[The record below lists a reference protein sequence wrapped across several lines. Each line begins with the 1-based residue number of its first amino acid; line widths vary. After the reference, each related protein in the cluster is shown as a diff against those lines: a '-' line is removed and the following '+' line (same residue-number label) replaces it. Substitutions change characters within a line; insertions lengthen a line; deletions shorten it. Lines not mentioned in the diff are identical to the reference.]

1 MAYNKLNESLIEQLR
16 QIVGDRNVITERF
29 ELENYAH
36 DETEDLKFYPEAAVK
51 PADAGQVS
59 QVMRLCYDNDIPVTP
74 RGAGTGLSGG
84 ALPVYGGVVLSLERL
99 NRIIEIDTDNM
110 MATVEP
116 GVITKTLQDEL
127 EKIDLFYPVDPAS
140 RDSSFIGGNVAENS
154 GGPRAVKYGVTKD
167 YVYGL
172 TGVLADGR
180 MFTTGGKLLK
190 NVTGFNLTG
199 LLVGSEGTLAV
210 ITEIILKIIPKPA
223 FKQTMLAPFASLDSA
238 ASSLTRIFTNKI
250 IPSAAEFVE
259 RTAIK
264 AAEAKFEKKFP
275 YSDAEALLLIE
286 IDGNNQDI
294 LNEQAEKIGE
304 ICIQG
309 GAADVYIAENQEKQ
323 AFLWD
328 MRRKIGEAVKSI
340 APYKEEDT
348 VVPRARLPQLI
359 ARIKEISRKYDLTTI
374 SYGHAGDGNIHC
386 NIIKK
391 DISDDR
397 WNNDVPRAVAE
408 LFTEVVKLGGSISGE
423 HGIGWVQKRYL
434 PLALSQVEIELMRGI
449 KSVFD
454 PKGILNPGKLF
465 PDRENR
471 NNPNPAY

>member
-1 MAYNKLNESLIEQLR
+1 MKFKKLDQSLIDRLKEV
-16 QIVGDRNVITERF
+16 VGQKYVITTRF

-36 DETEDLKFYPEAAVK
+36 DETEDLIFYPEAAVL
-51 PADAGQVS
+51 PETTEQVS
-59 QVMRLCYDNDIPVTP
+59 RVMQICYENNIPVTP

-84 ALPVYGGVVLSLERL
+84 ALPVFGGVVLSLERM
-99 NRIIEIDTDNM
+99 NRILEIDIDNM
-110 MATVEP
+110 MATAEA

-167 YVYGL
+167 YVYRL
-172 TGVLADGR
+172 KGVLPDGR
-180 MFTTGGKLLK
+180 IFTTGGKLLK
-190 NVTGFNLTG
+190 NVTGLNLTG
-199 LLVGSEGTLAV
+199 LLVGSEGTLAI
-210 ITEIILKIIPKPA
+210 ITEVTLKIIPKPS
-223 FKQTMLAPFASLDSA
+223 FKQTLLVPFSSLDSA
-238 ASSLTRIFTNKI
+238 ARSLTKIFTNKI

-259 RTAIK
+259 KAAIK

-275 YSDAEALLLIE
+275 YSDSEALLLIE
-286 IDGNNQDI
+286 IDGNYEAI

-304 ICIQG
+304 ICLEG
-309 GAADVYIAENQEKQ
+309 GAIDVYIAENPEKQ

-348 VVPRARLPQLI
+348 VVPRSNLPTLI
-359 ARIKEISRKYDLTTI
+359 EKIKEISRKYGLTTI

-391 DISDDR
+391 DITEER
-397 WNNDVPRAVAE
+397 WSNEVPQAVAE

-423 HGIGWVQKRYL
+423 HGIGLVQKQYL
-434 PLALSQVEIELMRGI
+434 SLALSDVEIELMRGI
-449 KSVFD
+449 KSLFD
-454 PKGILNPGKLF
+454 PKGILNPGKMF
-465 PDRENR
+465 PDRNGHR
-471 NNPNPAY
+471 